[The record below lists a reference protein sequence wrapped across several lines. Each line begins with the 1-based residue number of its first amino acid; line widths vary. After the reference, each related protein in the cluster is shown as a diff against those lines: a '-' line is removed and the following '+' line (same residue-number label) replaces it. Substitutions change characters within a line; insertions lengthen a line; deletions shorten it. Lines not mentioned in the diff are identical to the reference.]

1 MTLFSKTNILY
12 AQAGG
17 VTPVINTSMAAV
29 IETARR
35 FPERFGRL
43 YGARN
48 GILGVL
54 REDLVDLTNTDTE
67 TLTRLK
73 HLPGGALQAC
83 RFDLDPVEENPAQYE
98 RVYQVLKAHDIGVLL
113 YNGGN
118 GSMLTA
124 QKVADYCT
132 ERGHALQVI
141 GIAKTIDNDLA
152 HTHCAPGYGSAAKFF
167 ATSLLEAVLDL
178 RAMYPTSTKV
188 FVMEAMGRH
197 TGWIAMSGALILE
210 QLPDTPL
217 LILFPERPFVYED
230 FLARVKEAIS
240 TYGYCVVVVGEGIKT
255 PDGDFFA
262 VARCNSEHIG
272 WSQMGGAAMKLAD
285 WLRRDL
291 DTKIHAAV
299 PDYLQRSAA
308 HLISLTDWEM
318 AYDAGRAAVEAAAA
332 GKSGILP
339 VIKKVSDDPFEWEM
353 AQVDF
358 VTVAETEK
366 SVPELFIAADGYH
379 VTHHALNYLRPL
391 VAGER
396 PIPWHHGLPDLKPVH
411 FPDVSRK
418 LPDWSE

>member
-1 MTLFSKTNILY
+1 MTGSSVTNVLY

-17 VTPVINTSMAAV
+17 VSAVINTSLAAV
-29 IETARR
+29 IETVRA
-35 FPERFGRL
+35 FPDRFGRL

-54 REDLVDLTNTDTE
+54 HEDLVDLTDTSAE
-67 TLTRLK
+67 TLERLQ

-83 RFDLDPVEENPAQYE
+83 RFDLDPPEDNPAQYE
-98 RVYQVLKAHDIGVLL
+98 RVYQVLKAHNIGVFL

-124 QKVADYCT
+124 RKVADYCA
-132 ERGHALQVI
+132 ERGHSLQVI
-141 GIAKTIDNDLA
+141 GIPKTIDNDLDLSHA
-152 HTHCAPGYGSAAKFF
+152 APGYGSAAKFF

-178 RAMYPTSTKV
+178 RAMYPTSTRV
-188 FVMEAMGRH
+188 FLMEAMGRH
-197 TGWIAMSGALILE
+197 TGWIALAGSLILD

-217 LILFPERPFVYED
+217 LTLFAERPFDYD
-230 FLARVKEAIS
+230 AFLPRVRECIDRH
-240 TYGYCVVVVGEGIKT
+240 GYCVIVVSEGIRT

-308 HLISLTDWEM
+308 HLVSLTDWEM
-318 AYDAGRAAVEAAAA
+318 AFEVGRTAVEAAAA
-332 GKSGILP
+332 GRNGVLP
-339 VIKKVSDDPFEWEM
+339 VIHKTADAPFEWDTRLIEIE
-353 AQVDF
+353 AVADLERQVPDDF
-358 VTVAETEK
+358 ITLE
-366 SVPELFIAADGYH
+366 GYH
-379 VTHHALNYLRPL
+379 ATSKALEYLRPL

-396 PIPWHHGLPDLKPVH
+396 PVPWHHGLPDLRPVS
-411 FPDVSRK
+411 FPPVPKK
-418 LPDWSE
+418 LPGWSE